1 MIELL
6 RSNDLVLLSLVEA
19 ILRERQLGYFVADG
33 FSSAMDGSLGVIP
46 RRVMVA
52 AEDAAQARRLLAEAD
67 LAHELSRD

>member
-19 ILRERQLGYFVADG
+19 ILREQRFAYFVADS
-33 FSSAMDGSLGVIP
+33 FASAMDGSLGVIP

-52 AEDAAQARRLLAEAD
+52 AEDAAQARRLLVEAD
-67 LAHELSRD
+67 LAHELSRG